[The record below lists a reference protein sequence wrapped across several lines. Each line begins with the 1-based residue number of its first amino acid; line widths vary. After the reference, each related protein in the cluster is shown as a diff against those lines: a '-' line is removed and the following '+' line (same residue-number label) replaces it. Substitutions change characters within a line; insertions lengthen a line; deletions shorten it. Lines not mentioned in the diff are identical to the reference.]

1 MVSTVNNNDTRR
13 GSIRFPRK
21 AQPAIT
27 AFRRIS
33 GIGGQIALP
42 ILRESVMSLLLIL
55 IILLVLLGGG
65 GLYLGGPRTGI
76 SLGGLILIVI
86 VIMAVTGRL

>member
-1 MVSTVNNNDTRR
+1 
-13 GSIRFPRK
+13 
-21 AQPAIT
+21 
-27 AFRRIS
+27 
-33 GIGGQIALP
+33 
-42 ILRESVMSLLLIL
+42 MSLLLIL